1 MKSCNKLSHLLLDL
15 ISITLLPVSEARKLN
30 VPPGVTGSL
39 GDNVTLPC
47 QIQSQEETKITQI
60 QWDFTQPEGNKNS
73 IIVFNIQYG
82 ISIHE
87 SPLKGRVNISE
98 QSLTITDVEKTDEGL
113 YTCSIVSFPGG
124 ALEGTT
130 KLTVVEQNPKE
141 EKNHMP
147 LSAEITAAVITASVV
162 LLVILAAVGYL
173 IFIRRSDSAS
183 RLQVLI
189 DTSGRGA
196 SLTQPSFIVKEPE
209 IVYSQVR
216 RKLFRDSASSS
227 IKEEPKETMQVDNV
241 MYSEVKILYQSSNC
255 DSVCRV

>member
-1 MKSCNKLSHLLLDL
+1 MLLL
-15 ISITLLPVSEARKLN
+15 SGKFFFRFSEARKLN

-60 QWDFTQPEGNKNS
+60 H

-130 KLTVVEQNPKE
+130 KLTVVVPLPHFLTIKGRWWKEKMLKKE
-141 EKNHMP
+141 EFALSMENQLDSNMTRSPFSICKNKNH
-147 LSAEITAAVITASVV
+147 E
-162 LLVILAAVGYL
+162 
-173 IFIRRSDSAS
+173 
-183 RLQVLI
+183 
-189 DTSGRGA
+189 
-196 SLTQPSFIVKEPE
+196 
-209 IVYSQVR
+209 
-216 RKLFRDSASSS
+216 KLKN
-227 IKEEPKETMQVDNV
+227 I
-241 MYSEVKILYQSSNC
+241 YC
-255 DSVCRV
+255 